1 MKKYLICKNLC
12 IEKSGRLLLQD
23 FTMSVFLGE
32 SVCLLGESGSGKTT
46 LFQEVASLKSGVFL
60 MGSMN
65 SYFLTKDSGK
75 DWKKELLYSK
85 QNEVVQKFLSSFFK
99 NKRNLSYKIALLKKV
114 FQRPNFFLLD
124 DLSPILNVEEK
135 KLFFSFLD
143 QLSIT
148 VCYATRDV
156 EDVLFFPYTIVLKK
170 KKIAI
175 EGKTNLVLQ
184 EEKVMK
190 LLGYS
195 LPFYVDLSFQLSL
208 YGVIDNISYSKEEM
222 EENLWP

>member
-99 NKRNLSYKIALLKKV
+99 NKRNLSYKIALLKKYFNV
-114 FQRPNFFLLD
+114 LISFF
-124 DLSPILNVEEK
+124 
-135 KLFFSFLD
+135 
-143 QLSIT
+143 
-148 VCYATRDV
+148 
-156 EDVLFFPYTIVLKK
+156 
-170 KKIAI
+170 
-175 EGKTNLVLQ
+175 
-184 EEKVMK
+184 
-190 LLGYS
+190 
-195 LPFYVDLSFQLSL
+195 
-208 YGVIDNISYSKEEM
+208 
-222 EENLWP
+222 